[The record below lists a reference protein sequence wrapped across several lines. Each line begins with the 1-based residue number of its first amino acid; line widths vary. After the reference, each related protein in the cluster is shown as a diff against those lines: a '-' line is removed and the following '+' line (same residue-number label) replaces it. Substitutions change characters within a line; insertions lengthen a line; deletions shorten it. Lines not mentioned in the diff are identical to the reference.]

1 MMPENSSEDSA
12 ENRQVERAQRAR
24 EPYVPSDQVG
34 RASTPVTGRKRLD
47 VDAVLQRSIRKVV
60 GEE

>member
-1 MMPENSSEDSA
+1 MPEDSSEDSA

-24 EPYVPSDQVG
+24 QPYVTSDKV
-34 RASTPVTGRKRLD
+34 RSASTPVTVRQRLD
-47 VDAVLQRSIRKVV
+47 VDAVLGRSLRKVV

>member
-1 MMPENSSEDSA
+1 MMPEDSIEDCA
-12 ENRQVERAQRAR
+12 ENRQVERMQPGRQ
-24 EPYVPSDQVG
+24 PYVPADKAG
-34 RASTPVTGRKRLD
+34 RASTPVTGQQRLD

>member
-12 ENRQVERAQRAR
+12 ENRQVERTQRAR
-24 EPYVPSDQVG
+24 EPYVPAEKVS
-34 RASTPVTGRKRLD
+34 RTLTPATVKQRLD
-47 VDAVLQRSIRKVV
+47 VDAVLQRSIRKVA